1 MSSEPQVQELIALY
15 AMLSRM
21 RALSSPRIVACAE
34 KVMATTMEAYFAP
47 NRTIPELHEL
57 IKSGTALDPLKDF
70 AEATREELQTFPAL

>member
-21 RALSSPRIVACAE
+21 RALSPPRIVACAE